1 MHFFLWTLNSTS
13 MYIVFHSAYAAER
26 AGSSTSL
33 LSSELSTRALANR
46 LHTTVCPTRQCRAA
60 RRKAHHTQSTERQ
73 RGTRHVCESESMCIA
88 SDRCTCTVVILSNI
102 TCKHEHSSMNGVAM
116 EACQWPYL
124 WHVSDDT
131 SYWSGDLLY
140 LTDRCVRQVRLV
152 RRELDF
158 IKLNGKAVKQ
168 ATMKRSPS
176 ATALDE
182 LRKRSDEAEK
192 SYKRGQVPN

>member
-1 MHFFLWTLNSTS
+1 MT
-13 MYIVFHSAYAAER
+13 A
-26 AGSSTSL
+26 
-33 LSSELSTRALANR
+33 
-46 LHTTVCPTRQCRAA
+46 
-60 RRKAHHTQSTERQ
+60 
-73 RGTRHVCESESMCIA
+73 
-88 SDRCTCTVVILSNI
+88 
-102 TCKHEHSSMNGVAM
+102 
-116 EACQWPYL
+116 
-124 WHVSDDT
+124 
-131 SYWSGDLLY
+131 
-140 LTDRCVRQVRLV
+140 RCVRQVRLV